1 MYDNSRHAF
10 RRLNAH
16 CGPIMKADHSITGAR
31 AVSDVEDESSPM
43 HPLEVIPWFRR
54 WPRSFRRNVLYT
66 VIMSIAIGAAL
77 LLTSLMYHNYQ
88 SATEFLSVAAE
99 NFVVSLVI
107 GFTLH
112 FFYSAL
118 NPALKRINRLPLW
131 GVVLSYTVVGVAMMQ
146 VGLFFASLIP
156 GFASIHVWMGS
167 TQWIVTSLTISIVVS
182 LMMSLAWQGRVKAL
196 MRESAQARERERL
209 EAAERAAVEANLRA
223 LQAQIEPHFLF
234 NTLANVV
241 SLIEPAPQKAR
252 LMLQDFIE
260 YLRASLASTRAR
272 HSSLGR
278 EAELMRAFL
287 RLIQI
292 RMGERLR
299 FRVEVPESLQQ
310 ITFPPM
316 LLQPLI
322 ENAIKHGLEPTINGG
337 EVVVRATAQA
347 GFVEITVED
356 SGRGFQGDA
365 QSGMGLANV
374 RQRLTGLYGLTSS
387 FVIEGRAPESGTRV
401 TLRVPVPELM
411 ARELPQE
418 ATA

>member
-1 MYDNSRHAF
+1 
-10 RRLNAH
+10 
-16 CGPIMKADHSITGAR
+16 
-31 AVSDVEDESSPM
+31 M
-43 HPLEVIPWFRR
+43 HPLAVIPWFQR
-54 WPRSFRRNVLYT
+54 WPSSFGRNILYT
-66 VIMSIAIGAAL
+66 VIISTAISAGL
-77 LLTSLMYHNYQ
+77 LLISLTSYKYK
-88 SATEFLSVAAE
+88 SASEFLNVAAE

-112 FFYSAL
+112 FFYNTL
-118 NPALKRINRLPLW
+118 NPALRRVNRLPLW
-131 GVVLSYTVVGVAMMQ
+131 GVVLCYTVAGVAMMQ

-156 GFASIHVWMGS
+156 GFTSIHVWMGS
-167 TQWIVTSLTISIVVS
+167 TQWFVTSLTISFVVS
-182 LMMSLAWQGRVKAL
+182 LMMGLAWQARVKAL
-196 MRESAQARERERL
+196 MRESALAHERQRL

-260 YLRASLASTRAR
+260 YLRASLASTRAQ

-299 FRVEVPESLQQ
+299 FRVEIPDSLQHA
-310 ITFPPM
+310 TFPPM

-322 ENAIKHGLEPTINGG
+322 ENAVKHGLEPTINGG

-347 GFVEITVED
+347 GFIEITVED

-374 RQRLTGLYGLTSS
+374 RERLAGLYGPASS

-401 TLRVPVPELM
+401 TLRVPAPQLGTQEKVQEK
-411 ARELPQE
+411 AQE
-418 ATA
+418 AAA